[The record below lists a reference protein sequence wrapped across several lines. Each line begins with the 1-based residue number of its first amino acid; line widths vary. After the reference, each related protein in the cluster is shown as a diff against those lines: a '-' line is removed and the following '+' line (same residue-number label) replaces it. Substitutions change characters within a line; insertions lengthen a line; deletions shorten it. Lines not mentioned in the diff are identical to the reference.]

1 MIIFKHVKDI
11 SSHLSLQQQAG
22 KIIGFAP
29 TMGALHQGHISLV
42 ENART
47 QSDVVVSSIFVNPT
61 QFNNTKDFEKY
72 PITLEKDI
80 AMLENAGC
88 DILFLPTVKEMYP
101 DGLMEI
107 KHFELGYLETV
118 LEGAFRP
125 GHFQGV
131 CRVVEK
137 LLQIVHPDKLFLGQ
151 KDYQQ
156 SMVIKKLVE
165 LMNAKT
171 AIIICPTQRE
181 IDGLA
186 MSSRNMRLAEA
197 DRKKA
202 SHIYKTLNF
211 IKEHIAPGDI
221 NDIKKIATDK
231 LSAVGF
237 KVDYI
242 EIADANTLSL
252 QQNWDG
258 KTPLVALAAAFIN
271 DVRLIDNLLL
281 Q

>member
-101 DGLMEI
+101 GGLMET

-186 MSSRNMRLAEA
+186 MSSRNMRLTVEE
-197 DRKKA
+197 KEKA
-202 SHIYKTLNF
+202 LAIYQSLLL
-211 IKEHIAPGDI
+211 IKEGVAKESPAILKQKAELMLKQAGL
-221 NDIKKIATDK
+221 KT
-231 LSAVGF
+231 
-237 KVDYI
+237 DYI
-242 EIADANTLSL
+242 EIADAKNLSVL
-252 QQNWDG
+252 HQWDAG
-258 KTPLVALAAAFIN
+258 KKAIALTAAFMN
-271 DVRLIDNLLL
+271 EVRLIDNMLL
-281 Q
+281 